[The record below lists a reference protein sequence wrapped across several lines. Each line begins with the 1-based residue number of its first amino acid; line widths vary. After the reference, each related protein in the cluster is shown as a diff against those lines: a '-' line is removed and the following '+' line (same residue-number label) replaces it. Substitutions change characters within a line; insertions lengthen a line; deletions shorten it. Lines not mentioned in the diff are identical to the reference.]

1 MVQRTQGIVLI
12 VVLSEIY
19 CKPLEQQI
27 LGVHKTLQLVGHIF
41 VFTPVSTKASSPNK
55 CWIEGLLAKPLLDS
69 GTQLVSKKVLSLIP
83 CKLCV

>member
-55 CWIEGLLAKPLLDS
+55 
-69 GTQLVSKKVLSLIP
+69 
-83 CKLCV
+83 